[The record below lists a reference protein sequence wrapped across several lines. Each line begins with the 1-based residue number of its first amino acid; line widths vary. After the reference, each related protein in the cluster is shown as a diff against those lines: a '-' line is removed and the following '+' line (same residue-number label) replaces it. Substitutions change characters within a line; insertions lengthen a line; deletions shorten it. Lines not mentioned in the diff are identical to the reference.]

1 MFTLP
6 RLFAQASRTHTS
18 FYRNVI
24 TMATAA
30 TKRKAVQIGTHSG
43 TFHCD
48 EALGCFMLK
57 LTNQFQD
64 CSIVRWVL

>member
-1 MFTLP
+1 
-6 RLFAQASRTHTS
+6 
-18 FYRNVI
+18 
-24 TMATAA
+24 MAAVA

-64 CSIVRWVL
+64 CSIVRWVGSCALG